1 MKRKSKAYISIYAL
15 YMIFV
20 LMIVIVF
27 VLVQVKNI
35 RTVNAYKYD
44 YIQAKAIAY
53 SKVRI
58 ISQRKLFDEE
68 LKKNSK
74 SGTFILQIAD
84 IPEFSKPTNV
94 NFFTEKEGDTKVF
107 SFTSEYPRDRFE
119 ENTSDYSEAN
129 GSRVTTRM
137 VYNRKNPFEKRIIT
151 EEKIDELL
159 PEIIEGK
166 KSIGIKDCLIFSLN
180 DETYFVEKK
189 VADEKYNEFVAEK
202 INQNNEEV
210 SGDEKGNVSEENN
223 GDKETEMDDE
233 FLTKLVQFSRK
244 EKNIVIDS
252 EDITILNDV
261 TIDGVFIDKAN
272 VYYVKNEKVQKTPE
286 ITVNGILILKNSN
299 ADIYKVNGEYLSTK
313 EVDIKFTE
321 DKTIYTSKKYE
332 FAGSYYK

>member
-1 MKRKSKAYISIYAL
+1 MKRKSKAYITIYAL

-44 YIQAKAIAY
+44 YIKAKAIAY

-58 ISQRKLFDEE
+58 INQRKLFDEE

-74 SGTFILQIAD
+74 SDTFYIQITD
-84 IPEFSKPTNV
+84 IPELSGPTEIDYYE
-94 NFFTEKEGDTKVF
+94 EKDGATKIF
-107 SFTSEYPRDRFE
+107 SFTSKYPD
-119 ENTSDYSEAN
+119 NN
-129 GSRVTTRM
+129 GSRVTTRL
-137 VYNRKNPFEKRIIT
+137 VYKRRNPFEKRIIS

-180 DETYFVEKK
+180 DETYFVDKK

-202 INQNNEEV
+202 TKQNNEEV
-210 SGDEKGNVSEENN
+210 SEVEKGNISEENDE
-223 GDKETEMDDE
+223 DKKIEIDDE
-233 FLTKLVQFSRK
+233 FLTKLVEFSTK

-252 EDITILNDV
+252 EDITIFNDV
-261 TIDGVFIDKAN
+261 TIDGVFIDKVN
-272 VYYVKNEKVQKTPE
+272 VYYVENEKIQKTPE

-299 ADIYKVNGEYLSTK
+299 TDNYKVNGEYLSTK

>member
-1 MKRKSKAYISIYAL
+1 
-15 YMIFV
+15 
-20 LMIVIVF
+20 MIVIAF
-27 VLVQVKNI
+27 LIVQVKNI
-35 RTVNAYKYD
+35 RTVNAYKYN

-58 ISQRKLFDEE
+58 INQRKLFDEE

-74 SGTFILQIAD
+74 SDTFYIQITD
-84 IPEFSKPTNV
+84 IPELSSK
-94 NFFTEKEGDTKVF
+94 TKVDYYEEKDGATKIF
-107 SFTSEYPRDRFE
+107 SFTSKYPD
-119 ENTSDYSEAN
+119 NN

-137 VYNRKNPFEKRIIT
+137 VYNRKNPFEKRIIS

-180 DETYFVEKK
+180 DETYFVDKK
-189 VADEKYNEFVAEK
+189 VADEKYKQFVSEK
-202 INQNNEEV
+202 TNQNNEEV
-210 SGDEKGNVSEENN
+210 SEDEKGNVYEEND
-223 GDKETEMDDE
+223 GDKETEIDDE

-244 EKNIVIDS
+244 EKNILIDS

-272 VYYVKNEKVQKTPE
+272 VYYLKNEKVQKTPQ

>member
-1 MKRKSKAYISIYAL
+1 
-15 YMIFV
+15 
-20 LMIVIVF
+20 MIVIAF
-27 VLVQVKNI
+27 LIVQVKNI

-84 IPEFSKPTNV
+84 IPELSSPTKIDYYE
-94 NFFTEKEGDTKVF
+94 EKDGATKIF
-107 SFTSEYPRDRFE
+107 SFTSKYPD
-119 ENTSDYSEAN
+119 NN

-137 VYNRKNPFEKRIIT
+137 VYNRKNPFEKRIIS

-159 PEIIEGK
+159 PEIIERK

-180 DETYFVEKK
+180 DETYFVDKK

-202 INQNNEEV
+202 TNQNNEEV
-210 SGDEKGNVSEENN
+210 SEDEKGNGSEENS
-223 GDKETEMDDE
+223 GDKEIEIDDE

-244 EKNIVIDS
+244 EKNILIDS

-261 TIDGVFIDKAN
+261 TIDGVFIDKGN
-272 VYYVKNEKVQKTPE
+272 VYYVENEKIQKTPE

-299 ADIYKVNGEYLSTK
+299 EDNYKVNGEYLSTK

>member
-1 MKRKSKAYISIYAL
+1 
-15 YMIFV
+15 
-20 LMIVIVF
+20 MIVIAF
-27 VLVQVKNI
+27 LIVQVKNI

-53 SKVRI
+53 SKVKI
-58 ISQRKLFDEE
+58 INKRKLFDEK
-68 LKKNSK
+68 LKENYK
-74 SGTFILQIAD
+74 SGTFTIPITD
-84 IPEFSKPTNV
+84 IPEFKHPTEINYCE
-94 NFFTEKEGDTKVF
+94 EKDGATKIF
-107 SFTSEYPRDRFE
+107 SFTSKYPD
-119 ENTSDYSEAN
+119 NN

-137 VYNRKNPFEKRIIT
+137 VYNRKNPFEQRIIS

-180 DETYFVEKK
+180 DETYFVDKK

-202 INQNNEEV
+202 TNQNNEDFLEN
-210 SGDEKGNVSEENN
+210 EEGNVSEENN
-223 GDKETEMDDE
+223 EDKKTEIDDE

-244 EKNIVIDS
+244 EKNILIDS

-261 TIDGVFIDKAN
+261 TIDGVFIDKGN
-272 VYYVKNEKVQKTPE
+272 VYYVKNEKVPKTPQ

-299 ADIYKVNGEYLSTK
+299 ADSYKVNGEYLSTK

-321 DKTIYTSKKYE
+321 DKTKYTSKKYE

>member
-1 MKRKSKAYISIYAL
+1 MKRKFKAYITIYAL

-20 LMIVIVF
+20 LMIVIAF
-27 VLVQVKNI
+27 LIVQVKNI

-53 SKVRI
+53 SKTRI
-58 ISQRKLFDEE
+58 IDKRKLFDEK
-68 LKKNSK
+68 LKENSTK
-74 SGTFILQIAD
+74 GTFTLQIAD
-84 IPEFSKPTNV
+84 IPEFKHPTKIDYYE
-94 NFFTEKEGDTKVF
+94 EKDGATKIF
-107 SFTSEYPRDRFE
+107 SFTSKYP
-119 ENTSDYSEAN
+119 ENN

-137 VYNRKNPFEKRIIT
+137 VYNRKNPFEKRIIS

-180 DETYFVEKK
+180 DETYFVDKK

-202 INQNNEEV
+202 TKQNNEEV
-210 SGDEKGNVSEENN
+210 SEDEKGNGSEEND
-223 GDKETEMDDE
+223 GDKETEIDDE
-233 FLTKLVQFSRK
+233 FLTKLVEFSRK
-244 EKNIVIDS
+244 EKNILIDS

-261 TIDGVFIDKAN
+261 TIDGVFIDKVN
-272 VYYVKNEKVQKTPE
+272 VYYVENEKIQKTPE

-299 ADIYKVNGEYLSTK
+299 ADSYKVNGEYLSTK

-321 DKTIYTSKKYE
+321 DKTKYTSKKYE

>member
-27 VLVQVKNI
+27 LLVQVKNI

-58 ISQRKLFDEE
+58 INQRKLFDEE

-74 SGTFILQIAD
+74 SDTFYIQITD
-84 IPEFSKPTNV
+84 IPELSSPTKIDYYE
-94 NFFTEKEGDTKVF
+94 EKEGAAKIF
-107 SFTSEYPRDRFE
+107 SFTSSYPD
-119 ENTSDYSEAN
+119 NN

-137 VYNRKNPFEKRIIT
+137 VYNRKNPFEKRIIS

-166 KSIGIKDCLIFSLN
+166 KSIGIKHCFIFSHDN
-180 DETYFVEKK
+180 KTYYIDKNIV
-189 VADEKYNEFVAEK
+189 DEKFKKFVQEK
-202 INQNNEEV
+202 SQQKDTENSDDNKIEI
-210 SGDEKGNVSEENN
+210 DE
-223 GDKETEMDDE
+223 E
-233 FLTKLVQFSRK
+233 FLTKLVEFSTT
-244 EKNIVIDS
+244 EKNVLVDS
-252 EDITILNDV
+252 EEITIFNDV
-261 TIDGVFIDKAN
+261 TIDGVFIDKNN
-272 VYYVKNEKVQKTPE
+272 VYFVENENTNKLPQ
-286 ITVNGILILKNSN
+286 ITVNGVLVLKNPSTMN
-299 ADIYKVNGEYLSTK
+299 YTVKGEYLSTK
-313 EVDIKFTE
+313 DVDIKFTR
-321 DKTIYTSKKYE
+321 DTTVYKSKKYE

>member
-1 MKRKSKAYISIYAL
+1 MKRKFKAYITIYAL

-20 LMIVIVF
+20 LMIVIAF
-27 VLVQVKNI
+27 LIVQVKNI

-53 SKVRI
+53 SKTRI
-58 ISQRKLFDEE
+58 IDKRKLFDEK
-68 LKKNSK
+68 LKENSTK
-74 SGTFILQIAD
+74 GTFTLQIAD
-84 IPEFSKPTNV
+84 IPEFKHPTKIDYYE
-94 NFFTEKEGDTKVF
+94 EKDGATKIF
-107 SFTSEYPRDRFE
+107 SFTSKYP
-119 ENTSDYSEAN
+119 ENN

-137 VYNRKNPFEKRIIT
+137 VYNRKNPFEKRIIS

-180 DETYFVEKK
+180 DETYFVDKK

-202 INQNNEEV
+202 TKQNNEEV
-210 SGDEKGNVSEENN
+210 SEDEKGNGSEEND
-223 GDKETEMDDE
+223 GDKETEIDDE
-233 FLTKLVQFSRK
+233 FLTKLVEFSRK
-244 EKNIVIDS
+244 EKNILIDS

-261 TIDGVFIDKAN
+261 TIDGVFIDKGN
-272 VYYVKNEKVQKTPE
+272 VYYVENEKIQKTPE
-286 ITVNGILILKNSN
+286 ITVNGILILKNPN
-299 ADIYKVNGEYLSTK
+299 ADNYKVNGEYLSTK

-321 DKTIYTSKKYE
+321 DKTKYTSKKYE

>member
-1 MKRKSKAYISIYAL
+1 MKRKFKAYITIYAL

-20 LMIVIVF
+20 LMIVIAF
-27 VLVQVKNI
+27 LIVQVKNI

-53 SKVRI
+53 SKTRI
-58 ISQRKLFDEE
+58 IDKRKLFDEK
-68 LKKNSK
+68 LKENSTK
-74 SGTFILQIAD
+74 GTFTLQIAD
-84 IPEFSKPTNV
+84 IPEFKHPTKIDYYE
-94 NFFTEKEGDTKVF
+94 EKDGATKIF
-107 SFTSEYPRDRFE
+107 SFTSKYP
-119 ENTSDYSEAN
+119 ENN

-137 VYNRKNPFEKRIIT
+137 VYNRKNPFEKRIIS

-180 DETYFVEKK
+180 DETYFVDKK

-202 INQNNEEV
+202 TKQNNEEV
-210 SGDEKGNVSEENN
+210 SEDEKGNGSEEND
-223 GDKETEMDDE
+223 GDKETEIDDE
-233 FLTKLVQFSRK
+233 FLTKLVEFSRK
-244 EKNIVIDS
+244 EKNILIDS

-261 TIDGVFIDKAN
+261 TIDGVFIDKVN
-272 VYYVKNEKVQKTPE
+272 VYYVENEKIQKTPE

-299 ADIYKVNGEYLSTK
+299 ADNYKVNGEYLSTK

-321 DKTIYTSKKYE
+321 DKTKYTSKKYE

>member
-1 MKRKSKAYISIYAL
+1 
-15 YMIFV
+15 
-20 LMIVIVF
+20 MIVIVF

-58 ISQRKLFDEE
+58 INQRKLFDEK
-68 LKKNSK
+68 LKENSK
-74 SGTFILQIAD
+74 SGTFTLQIAD
-84 IPEFSKPTNV
+84 IPEFNSPTEIDYYE
-94 NFFTEKEGDTKVF
+94 EKDGAAKIF
-107 SFTSEYPRDRFE
+107 SFTSKYPD
-119 ENTSDYSEAN
+119 NN

-137 VYNRKNPFEKRIIT
+137 VYNRKNPFEKRIIS

-180 DETYFVEKK
+180 DETYFVDKK

-202 INQNNEEV
+202 SNQNNEEV
-210 SGDEKGNVSEENN
+210 SEDEKGNVSEENDE
-223 GDKETEMDDE
+223 DKKIEIDDE
-233 FLTKLVQFSRK
+233 YLTKLVQFSRK
-244 EKNIVIDS
+244 EKNILIDS

-299 ADIYKVNGEYLSTK
+299 AVNYEVKGEYLSTK

-321 DKTIYTSKKYE
+321 DKTKYTSKKYE

>member
-1 MKRKSKAYISIYAL
+1 MKRKSKAYITIYAL

-58 ISQRKLFDEE
+58 INQRKLFDEE

-74 SGTFILQIAD
+74 SDTFYIQTTD
-84 IPEFSKPTNV
+84 MPEFRAPTKV

-119 ENTSDYSEAN
+119 ENTSDYPEAN
-129 GSRVTTRM
+129 GSRVTIRM
-137 VYNRKNPFEKRIIT
+137 VYNRKNPFEKRIIS

-180 DETYFVEKK
+180 DETYFVDKK

-202 INQNNEEV
+202 TNQNNEEV
-210 SGDEKGNVSEENN
+210 SEDETGNASEEND
-223 GDKETEMDDE
+223 GDKETEIDDE

-252 EDITILNDV
+252 DDITILNDV
-261 TIDGVFIDKAN
+261 TIDGVFIDKCN
-272 VYYVKNEKVQKTPE
+272 VYYVKRKDTDKTPE

-299 ADIYKVNGEYLSTK
+299 ADNYKVKGEYLSTK
-313 EVDIKFTE
+313 KVDVDFTE
-321 DKTIYTSKKYE
+321 DKTKYTSKKYE

>member
-58 ISQRKLFDEE
+58 INQRKLFDEE

-74 SGTFILQIAD
+74 SDTFYIQITD
-84 IPEFSKPTNV
+84 IPELSSPTKIDYYE
-94 NFFTEKEGDTKVF
+94 EKEGAAKIF
-107 SFTSEYPRDRFE
+107 SFTSKYPD
-119 ENTSDYSEAN
+119 NN
-129 GSRVTTRM
+129 GSRATIRM
-137 VYNRKNPFEKRIIT
+137 VYNRKNPFEKRIIS

-180 DETYFVEKK
+180 DETYFVDKK
-189 VADEKYNEFVAEK
+189 IADEKYKEFVAEK
-202 INQNNEEV
+202 TNQNNEEV
-210 SGDEKGNVSEENN
+210 SEDEKENGYEEND
-223 GDKETEMDDE
+223 GDKETEIDDE

-244 EKNIVIDS
+244 EKNILIDS
-252 EDITILNDV
+252 QDITILNDV
-261 TIDGVFIDKAN
+261 TIDGVFIDKTN
-272 VYYVKNEKVQKTPE
+272 VYYVKNKKVQKTPE
-286 ITVNGILILKNSN
+286 ITVNGILILKNPN
-299 ADIYKVNGEYLSTK
+299 ADSYKVNGEYLSTK
-313 EVDIKFTE
+313 DVDIKFTR
-321 DKTIYTSKKYE
+321 DTTVYKSKKYE

>member
-58 ISQRKLFDEE
+58 IDKRKLFDEE
-68 LKKNSK
+68 LKKNSTK
-74 SGTFILQIAD
+74 GTFNLQIAD
-84 IPEFSKPTNV
+84 IPELSSPTKIDYYE
-94 NFFTEKEGDTKVF
+94 EKDGATKIF
-107 SFTSEYPRDRFE
+107 SFTSKYPD
-119 ENTSDYSEAN
+119 NN
-129 GSRVTTRM
+129 GSRVTTKM
-137 VYNRKNPFEKRIIT
+137 VYKRQNPFEKRIIS

-180 DETYFVEKK
+180 DETYFVDKK

-202 INQNNEEV
+202 TNQNNEEV
-210 SGDEKGNVSEENN
+210 SEDEKGNASEENS
-223 GDKETEMDDE
+223 GDKEIEIDDE
-233 FLTKLVQFSRK
+233 FLTKLVQFSTK

-252 EDITILNDV
+252 DDITILNDV
-261 TIDGVFIDKAN
+261 TIDGVFIDKCN
-272 VYYVKNEKVQKTPE
+272 VYYAENEKVQKTPE

-299 ADIYKVNGEYLSTK
+299 ADNYKVNGEYLSTK

>member
-53 SKVRI
+53 SKTRI
-58 ISQRKLFDEE
+58 IDKRKLFDEK
-68 LKKNSK
+68 LKENSTK
-74 SGTFILQIAD
+74 GTFTLQIAD
-84 IPEFSKPTNV
+84 IPEFNHPTKIDYYE
-94 NFFTEKEGDTKVF
+94 EKDGATKIF
-107 SFTSEYPRDRFE
+107 SFTSKYP
-119 ENTSDYSEAN
+119 NNN

-137 VYNRKNPFEKRIIT
+137 VYNRKNPFEKRIIS

-180 DETYFVEKK
+180 DETYFVDKK

-202 INQNNEEV
+202 TKQNNEEV
-210 SGDEKGNVSEENN
+210 SEDEKGNGSEEND
-223 GDKETEMDDE
+223 GDKKIEIDDE
-233 FLTKLVQFSRK
+233 FLTKLVGFSRK

-261 TIDGVFIDKAN
+261 TIDGVFIDKGN
-272 VYYVKNEKVQKTPE
+272 VYYVENEKVQKTPE

-299 ADIYKVNGEYLSTK
+299 ADSYKVNGEYLSTK

>member
-1 MKRKSKAYISIYAL
+1 
-15 YMIFV
+15 
-20 LMIVIVF
+20 MIVIAF
-27 VLVQVKNI
+27 LIVQVKNI
-35 RTVNAYKYD
+35 RTVNTYKYD
-44 YIQAKAIAY
+44 YIQAKAITY

-84 IPEFSKPTNV
+84 IPELSSPTEIKYCE
-94 NFFTEKEGDTKVF
+94 EKDGATKIF
-107 SFTSEYPRDRFE
+107 SFTSKYPD
-119 ENTSDYSEAN
+119 NN

-137 VYNRKNPFEKRIIT
+137 VYNRKNPFEQRIIS

-180 DETYFVEKK
+180 DETYFVDKK

-202 INQNNEEV
+202 TNQNNEDFLEN
-210 SGDEKGNVSEENN
+210 EEGNVSEENN
-223 GDKETEMDDE
+223 EDKKTEIDDE

-244 EKNIVIDS
+244 EKNILIDS

-261 TIDGVFIDKAN
+261 TIDGVFIDKGN
-272 VYYVKNEKVQKTPE
+272 VYYVKNEKVPKTPQ

-299 ADIYKVNGEYLSTK
+299 ADSYKVNGEYLSTK

-321 DKTIYTSKKYE
+321 DKTKYTSKKYE

>member
-20 LMIVIVF
+20 LMIVIAF
-27 VLVQVKNI
+27 LIVQVKNI
-35 RTVNAYKYD
+35 RTVNTYKYD
-44 YIQAKAIAY
+44 YIQAKAITY

-84 IPEFSKPTNV
+84 IPELSSPTEIKYCE
-94 NFFTEKEGDTKVF
+94 EKDGATKIF
-107 SFTSEYPRDRFE
+107 SFTSKYPD
-119 ENTSDYSEAN
+119 NN

-137 VYNRKNPFEKRIIT
+137 VYNRKNPFEQRIIS

-180 DETYFVEKK
+180 DETYFVDKK

-202 INQNNEEV
+202 TNQNNEDFLEN
-210 SGDEKGNVSEENN
+210 EEGNVSEENN
-223 GDKETEMDDE
+223 EDKKTEIDDE

-244 EKNIVIDS
+244 EKNILIDS

-261 TIDGVFIDKAN
+261 TIDGVFIDKGN
-272 VYYVKNEKVQKTPE
+272 VYYVKNEKVPKTPQ

-299 ADIYKVNGEYLSTK
+299 ADSYKVNGEYLSTK

-321 DKTIYTSKKYE
+321 DKTKYTSKKYE

>member
-35 RTVNAYKYD
+35 RTVNSYKYD

-53 SKVRI
+53 SKVKI
-58 ISQRKLFDEE
+58 INQRKLFDEE

-74 SGTFILQIAD
+74 SGTFTLQIAA
-84 IPEFSKPTNV
+84 IPELSSPTKIDYYE
-94 NFFTEKEGDTKVF
+94 EKDGATKIF
-107 SFTSEYPRDRFE
+107 SFTSKYPD
-119 ENTSDYSEAN
+119 NN

-137 VYNRKNPFEKRIIT
+137 VYNRKNPFEKRIIS

-159 PEIIEGK
+159 PENTEGK
-166 KSIGIKDCLIFSLN
+166 PSIGLKQCFIFSLN
-180 DETYFVEKK
+180 DETYFVDKK
-189 VADEKYNEFVAEK
+189 IVDEKYKEFVSEK
-202 INQNNEEV
+202 TNQNNEEV
-210 SGDEKGNVSEENN
+210 SEDEKENGSEENS
-223 GDKETEMDDE
+223 GDKETEIDDE

-244 EKNIVIDS
+244 EKNILIDS

-261 TIDGVFIDKAN
+261 TIDGVFIDKTN
-272 VYYVKNEKVQKTPE
+272 VYYVKNKKVQKTPE
-286 ITVNGILILKNSN
+286 ITVNGILILKNPN
-299 ADIYKVNGEYLSTK
+299 ADSYKVNGEYLSTK

>member
-1 MKRKSKAYISIYAL
+1 
-15 YMIFV
+15 
-20 LMIVIVF
+20 MIVIVF

-58 ISQRKLFDEE
+58 INQRKLFDEE
-68 LKKNSK
+68 LKKNSTK
-74 SGTFILQIAD
+74 GKFTLQIAD
-84 IPEFSKPTNV
+84 IPELSSPTEIKYCE
-94 NFFTEKEGDTKVF
+94 EKDGATKIF
-107 SFTSEYPRDRFE
+107 SFTSKYPD
-119 ENTSDYSEAN
+119 NN

-137 VYNRKNPFEKRIIT
+137 VYNRKNPFEKRIIS

-180 DETYFVEKK
+180 DETYFVDKK

-202 INQNNEEV
+202 TNQNNEEV
-210 SGDEKGNVSEENN
+210 SEDEKENVTEENN
-223 GDKETEMDDE
+223 GDKKIEIDDE
-233 FLTKLVQFSRK
+233 FLTKLVQFSKK
-244 EKNIVIDS
+244 EKNILIDS

-286 ITVNGILILKNSN
+286 IMVNGILILKNAEAN
-299 ADIYKVNGEYLSTK
+299 NYKVNGEYLSTK

-321 DKTIYTSKKYE
+321 DKTKYTSKKYE
-332 FAGSYYK
+332 YAGSYYK

>member
-1 MKRKSKAYISIYAL
+1 
-15 YMIFV
+15 
-20 LMIVIVF
+20 MIVIVF

-35 RTVNAYKYD
+35 RTVNSYKYD

-58 ISQRKLFDEE
+58 INQRKLFDEE
-68 LKKNSK
+68 LEKNSK
-74 SGTFILQIAD
+74 SDTFYIQITD
-84 IPEFSKPTNV
+84 IPELSSPTKIDYYE
-94 NFFTEKEGDTKVF
+94 EKDGATKIF
-107 SFTSEYPRDRFE
+107 SFTSKYPD
-119 ENTSDYSEAN
+119 NN

-137 VYNRKNPFEKRIIT
+137 VYNRKNPFEKRIIS

-180 DETYFVEKK
+180 DETYFVDKK

-202 INQNNEEV
+202 TKQNNEEV
-210 SGDEKGNVSEENN
+210 SEDEKENSYEEND
-223 GDKETEMDDE
+223 GDKETEIDNE

-244 EKNIVIDS
+244 EKNILIDS

-299 ADIYKVNGEYLSTK
+299 ADSYKVNGEYLSTK

-321 DKTIYTSKKYE
+321 DKTKYTSKKYE
-332 FAGSYYK
+332 FGGSYYK